1 MRWSFP
7 VLLML
12 LAQVINLVAPVSV
25 IRCIGAD
32 GHERLELAGMGCFCQ
47 AEDVDGETTECGLHR
62 ESDCCE
68 HKHDGS
74 SSCDD
79 VSLVVADCSCQ
90 HSMADGIDQV
100 VVRSVAEDSVVLA
113 GWAHTAV
120 PAWSDHSES
129 YVTTS
134 GLRRCP
140 LRPCVSP
147 HLSVAATTVLRV

>member
-32 GHERLELAGMGCFCQ
+32 GQECLELAGMGCFC
-47 AEDVDGETTECGLHR
+47 
-62 ESDCCE
+62 
-68 HKHDGS
+68 
-74 SSCDD
+74 CDD
-79 VSLVVADCSCQ
+79 SDLESHECDVHCESGCCDHEHQDSPREGDGALLVADCGCQ
-90 HSMADGIDQV
+90 HSMADGVDQI
-100 VVRSVAEDSVVLA
+100 VVRSILEDSVLLA
-113 GWAHTAV
+113 D
-120 PAWSDHSES
+120 WSHAAAPEWNNQPEGC
-129 YVTTS
+129 VTNS

-147 HLSVAATTVLRV
+147 HLSVAAITVMRV